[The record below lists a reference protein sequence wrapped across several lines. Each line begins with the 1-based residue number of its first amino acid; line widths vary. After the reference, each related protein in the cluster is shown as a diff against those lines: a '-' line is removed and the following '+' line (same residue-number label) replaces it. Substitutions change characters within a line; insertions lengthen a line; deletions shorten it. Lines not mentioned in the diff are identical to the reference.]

1 MPIRLSSIETEDN
14 ETRGPKKTNFIKKS
28 HLLEAK
34 DELDEKDLDMIVEEM
49 DKIES
54 KKEIKE
60 RFQQ

>member
-1 MPIRLSSIETEDN
+1 MQEFKLVEIQGDEAQ
-14 ETRGPKKTNFIKKS
+14 GPKKTNFIKKS

-49 DKIES
+49 EKIES

-60 RFQQ
+60 HFQQ